1 MKLLKAIF
9 IAISAFT
16 AAIWAENKTDSIFNF
31 YVFLPKNQYWLQA
44 VPIINEDGKD
54 RVLEI
59 DPENCGWY
67 YRRYVNEKLPSK
79 VFIHADNDETMAHA
93 IGFGGEKETDA
104 GKAPEEIDLKILF
117 DIYKNALNSK
127 NALYFVADE
136 KTASSLQG
144 IDFGWYTTDPG
155 IIGDCQY
162 ILTSVIYDTDA
173 SLHGAFSCGPN
184 WNGALTKAQSHTN
197 ACFYP
202 NVKYPVITSDSAEM
216 PCMGVTQ
223 GMVESTLDS
232 ASKKMKLTDIG
243 RKCFGPQADEA
254 FAAMFNQTDGVN
266 EASCY
271 DMRVSK
277 SLDHKWTFSS
287 DFIYANGLKTPVLG
301 GFFPVEYS
309 DEDVIT
315 FNPNQKQLPEARTKR
330 KAEGPI
336 FYGPELR
343 KLDSI
348 EHTPIFNLFC
358 NGPGW
363 DKGFN
368 CNELF
373 DDGYETELAIRDS
386 LKLGQHDCIFGW
398 SCDFQNAAPEG
409 MPVYAVGTEKPSS
422 PAQGAAASYRWTSEV
437 DGDGN
442 GGRNHHFCSET
453 HARFIYK
460 KNATFSI
467 SGNDDIW
474 VFIDNKLAVDL
485 GGTHLAAPAYVDL
498 NKFLPQAIE
507 GNEYDIDIF
516 TCDRRTTTSNL
527 NINTNLFIYQKDA
540 FDIQYENTLW
550 DMSDSKHH
558 FKICHTI
565 AKDNCGKP
573 ISFSCDDPKPYRD
586 RTITYQLTTDSTG
599 TDSTKTIISE
609 AEFAATPIQ
618 LNGAINVSEPNRPVI
633 DQNKVLDNL
642 TEGSYYLIVK
652 INSDQMILAS
662 FTIKSEAA
670 IAERS
675 IKTNSKSFHVLKS
688 GALEITIVTDK
699 SSKAKQYAIM
709 DMKGQVISA
718 GTLNNSTTR
727 AKVPTAG
734 SYIVKVGKSYKRV
747 NVK

>member
-1 MKLLKAIF
+1 MKLLKATI

-16 AAIWAENKTDSIFNF
+16 AAICAESKSDTTLDF
-31 YVFLPKNQYWLQA
+31 YVFLPQNQYWVQA
-44 VPIINEDGKD
+44 TPIINEDGKD
-54 RVLEI
+54 LVLEI

-93 IGFGGEKETDA
+93 IGFGGEKDANA
-104 GKAPEEIDLKILF
+104 GKVPEAINLDAIFKIYDKQLGT
-117 DIYKNALNSK
+117 DEKK
-127 NALYFVADE
+127 LYFIADE
-136 KTASSLQG
+136 KIASSLQG
-144 IDFGWYTTDPG
+144 VDFGWYTTDPG

-162 ILTSVIYDTDA
+162 MLTSVIYDTDA

-184 WNGALTKAQSHTN
+184 WNGTQTKAQSHIN

-202 NVKYPVITSDSAEM
+202 NVKYPVITTDSAEM

-223 GMVESTLDS
+223 GMVKSTLDS
-232 ASKKMKLTDIG
+232 VSKKMELTDIG
-243 RKCFGPQADEA
+243 RKCFGAQADEA

-271 DMRVSK
+271 EMLVSK
-277 SLDHKWTFSS
+277 SSDNKWAFYS
-287 DFIYANGLKTPVLG
+287 DYTYVNGLKNPVAG
-301 GFFPVEYS
+301 GFFPVENS
-309 DEDVIT
+309 DKNVLT

-343 KLDSI
+343 KIDST

-358 NGPGW
+358 SGPGW
-363 DKGFN
+363 DKGYN
-368 CNELF
+368 CNGLF

-398 SCDFQNAAPEG
+398 SCDFQDAAPEG
-409 MPVYAVGTEKPSS
+409 TPIYVTGTEKPSS

-453 HARFIYK
+453 HARFK
-460 KNATFSI
+460 FRKNATFSI

-498 NKFLPQAIE
+498 NKFLPKATE

-527 NINTNLFIYQKDA
+527 NINTNLYIYQIDV
-540 FDIQYENTLW
+540 
-550 DMSDSKHH
+550 
-558 FKICHTI
+558 FKIKKEERFFKKCRAIT
-565 AKDNCGKP
+565 KDKCGKP
-573 ISFSCDDPKPYRD
+573 IDFVCDNPENQFHD
-586 RTITYQLTTDSTG
+586 RTITYLFTTDPTG
-599 TDSTKTIISE
+599 SDPTKTIISE
-609 AEFAATPIQ
+609 AEFATKPIQ
-618 LNGAINVSEPNRPVI
+618 LDGAINVSDPIHPVI
-633 DQNKVLDNL
+633 DQNKILNSL
-642 TEGSYYLIVK
+642 TEGSYYIIVK
-652 INSDQMILAS
+652 IDSNQTILS
-662 FTIKSEAA
+662 TFTVKGKAA

-675 IKTNSKSFHVLKS
+675 TKANSKTLHITKS
-688 GALEITIVTDK
+688 GALEITIATDK
-699 SSKAKQYAIM
+699 FIKVKHYAIM
-709 DMKGQVISA
+709 DMKGQVISVGA
-718 GTLNNSTTR
+718 LNGNTTR
-727 AKVPTAG
+727 IKVPTTG
-734 SYIVKVGKSYKRV
+734 SYIVKVDKSYKRV

>member
-136 KTASSLQG
+136 KMASTLQG
-144 IDFGWYTTDPG
+144 LDYGWYLSKPPFDG
-155 IIGDCQY
+155 ICQY
-162 ILTSVIYDTDA
+162 VLTSVIYDTDA

-184 WNGALTKAQSHTN
+184 WNGTQTKAQSHAN

-202 NVKYPVITSDSAEM
+202 NVKYPVITIDSAEM
-216 PCMGVTQ
+216 PCMGVTL
-223 GMVESTLDS
+223 GMVESTLDPV
-232 ASKKMKLTDIG
+232 SKKMKLTDIG
-243 RKCFGPQADEA
+243 RKCFGAQADEA
-254 FAAMFNQTDGVN
+254 FAVMFNQTDDVN

-271 DMRVSK
+271 EMPLFK
-277 SLDHKWTFSS
+277 SLDHKWTFDS
-287 DFIYANGLKTPVLG
+287 DNFITQGLITPVMG
-301 GFFPVEYS
+301 GFFPVENS
-309 DEDVIT
+309 GENVLAFD
-315 FNPNQKQLPEARTKR
+315 PNQKVLPQARTKR

-343 KLDSI
+343 KIDST
-348 EHTPIFNLFC
+348 EHTPIMDLFC

-363 DKGFN
+363 DKGYN
-368 CNELF
+368 CNGLF

-386 LKLGQHDCIFGW
+386 LKLGQYDCIFGW
-398 SCDFQNAAPEG
+398 SCDFENAAPEG
-409 MPVYAVGTEKPSS
+409 MPTYVKGTEKPSY
-422 PAQGAAASYRWTSEV
+422 PAQGDAASYRWTSEV
-437 DGDGN
+437 EGDGN
-442 GGRNHHFCSET
+442 GGRNHHFCTET
-453 HARFIYK
+453 HARFKFK

-467 SGNDDIW
+467 NGNDDIW
-474 VFIDNKLAVDL
+474 VFIDNKLAIDL

-498 NKFLPQAIE
+498 DKFLPQATE
-507 GNEYDIDIF
+507 GKAYDIDIF

-527 NINTNLFIYQKDA
+527 NIKTNLFIYQKSVI
-540 FDIQYENTLW
+540 DIQNEIPLTDVPYSSYNL
-550 DMSDSKHH
+550 
-558 FKICHTI
+558 KICSAIT
-565 AKDNCGKP
+565 KDKCGNP
-573 ISFSCDDPKPYRD
+573 ISYDCDIQDPHHKKDIR
-586 RTITYQLTTDSTG
+586 YQLTTDSTG
-599 TDSTKTIISE
+599 LDSTKTIISE
-609 AEFAATPIQ
+609 AEFAAKSIQ
-618 LNGAINVSEPNRPVI
+618 LDGAINISDPSLPIINE
-633 DQNKVLDNL
+633 NKLKDNL
-642 TEGSYYLIVK
+642 DEGTYYLVIK
-652 INSDQMILAS
+652 IDSDQMFLT
-662 FTIKSEAA
+662 FDIKDKTS
-670 IAERS
+670 IARS
-675 IKTNSKSFHVLKS
+675 KIKANSKAFHVMKS
-688 GALEITIVTDK
+688 GALEITISTEK
-699 SSKAKQYAIM
+699 SNKAKQYAIM